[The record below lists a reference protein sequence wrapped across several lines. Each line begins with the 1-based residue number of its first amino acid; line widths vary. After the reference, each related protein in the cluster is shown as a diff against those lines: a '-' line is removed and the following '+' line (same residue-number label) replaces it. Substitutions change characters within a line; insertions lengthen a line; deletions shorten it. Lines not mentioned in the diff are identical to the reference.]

1 MTELFT
7 YDVNIL
13 LQKYNKAIK
22 FHQET
27 KTNNKDKHNRSQST
41 KFQVKP
47 YRNIFQIPKHKL
59 TLVLTHNF
67 KH

>member
-7 YDVNIL
+7 SYVNIL

-27 KTNNKDKHNRSQST
+27 KTNNKDKQVTIDQISGKAIQKHLSDT
-41 KFQVKP
+41 K
-47 YRNIFQIPKHKL
+47 
-59 TLVLTHNF
+59 T
-67 KH
+67 